1 VKPTVVSI
9 SVLISAP
16 TSVLYA
22 ADADP
27 SSRFSIKYRMTFIKD
42 LKILYHLALR
52 PVRGADHAQRMESFY
67 AGQAEGYDD
76 FRKRLLLGR
85 EEVYKKL
92 GEGFSEAEE
101 GVWVDFGGGTGS
113 NLEGIGPSISK
124 FQRVYVVDLASSL
137 LKIVDKRAA
146 KNGWSNVKAVTADAT
161 TWTPSEGYA
170 DIVTFSYSLT
180 MIPDWFGAIE
190 NAKRILK
197 PGGKIGVIDF
207 YVSRKHPADG
217 LAKHPWSTR
226 SFWPVWFSSDNVFP
240 SADHVPFL
248 QRHFQTI
255 MLEERRSKVP
265 YLPLIRTPY
274 YQYIGTKT

>member
-1 VKPTVVSI
+1 M
-9 SVLISAP
+9 AF
-16 TSVLYA
+16 
-22 ADADP
+22 
-27 SSRFSIKYRMTFIKD
+27 RKD

-67 AGQAEGYDD
+67 SGQAEGYDD

-85 EEVYKKL
+85 EEVYQKL
-92 GEGFSEAEE
+92 GENHQSDPSGGHSN

-113 NLEGIGPSISK
+113 NLEGIGSNISK
-124 FQRVYVVDLASSL
+124 FQNVYVVDLASSL
-137 LKIVDKRAA
+137 LKIVDKRAE

-161 TWTPSEGYA
+161 TWTPPEGYA

-190 NAKRILK
+190 NALRILK

-207 YVSRKHPADG
+207 YVSRKHPAEG
-217 LAKHPWSTR
+217 LTKHAWSTR

-240 SADHVPFL
+240 SPDHIPFL

-255 MLEERRSKVP
+255 LLDERRSKVP

-274 YQYIGTKT
+274 YQFIGMKT